1 MALKIEK
8 LEKWKNIQ
16 IKDFTK
22 YLEKVNKLYKNY
34 ELKEEKLINKILRE
48 SSSSDSQYIQ

>member
-8 LEKWKNIQ
+8 LEKWMNMQ

-34 ELKEEKLINKILRE
+34 ELKEEKLINNILRE
-48 SSSSDSQYIQ
+48 SSSSDS